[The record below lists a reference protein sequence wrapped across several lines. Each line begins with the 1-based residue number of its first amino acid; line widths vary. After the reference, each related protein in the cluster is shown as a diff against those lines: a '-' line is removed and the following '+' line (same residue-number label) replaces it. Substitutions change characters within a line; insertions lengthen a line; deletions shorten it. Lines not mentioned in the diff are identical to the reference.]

1 MSLPITLPTG
11 YIAIYGTGTPASPSG
26 IANIDPSGALRWGS
40 VYKVWDGGATYI
52 YGNDNVM
59 FKESDVFCRLAA
71 ASPATWV
78 YTVIPARL
86 VTKQEPLL

>member
-11 YIAIYGTGTPASPSG
+11 YIAIYGTGTPTSPSG
-26 IANIDPSGALRWGS
+26 ISNIDPNGVIRWGS
-40 VYKVWDGGATYI
+40 VYQVWDGGATYI

-71 ASPATWV
+71 ASPANWV